1 MDQTTENRF
10 PRVILASASPRRLDL
25 LRQVGIEPEIEPSH
39 VEEVITSTVPDQV
52 VMELSRQKA
61 EDIAALHTGE
71 DAVVIGADTVV
82 AYDGKILGK
91 PKDEADAVRMIR
103 SFQGKVHQVYTGV
116 TLVFCGKAAE
126 NAAEQWKTITFAEK
140 TEVFVCSMTEQQIED
155 YVKTGEPMD
164 KAGAYGIQGRFAV
177 WVKGISGDYNNVVG
191 LPLGRVCR
199 ELLGISRQEN
209 ISGIHTRMTP
219 GDAMIKKKDFLKEY
233 NIEKETLKK
242 TGMKW
247 EELNS
252 IYDSYCRL
260 EPQLKKIGKDFVN
273 DYLYDIEKAGIHS
286 YRYRTKKA
294 GHLLEK
300 IIRKKSEQPDQYK
313 YINRKNYYK
322 YMTDLIGIRVF
333 FLYREDWI
341 YFHNYIT
348 SVFENDPANY
358 IEDRIL
364 DFDDDPEHYY
374 IAERPKVYRR
384 TGDTRIYDKKLID
397 IKSDGIYRSLHY
409 IIKYKGY
416 YVEIQGRTLFE
427 EGWSEI
433 DHDIVYP
440 YYQDDEMLSDFS
452 TLLNRLAGMA
462 DEMSSYFRRIK
473 QQRQEQLEKEQAEKE
488 AQKRM
493 EKEEQ
498 KKMEFTS

>member
-71 DAVVIGADTVV
+71 DAIVIGADTVV

-140 TEVFVCSMTEQQIED
+140 TEVFVCSMTERQIED

-209 ISGIHTRMTP
+209 
-219 GDAMIKKKDFLKEY
+219 
-233 NIEKETLKK
+233 
-242 TGMKW
+242 
-247 EELNS
+247 
-252 IYDSYCRL
+252 
-260 EPQLKKIGKDFVN
+260 V
-273 DYLYDIEKAGIHS
+273 
-286 YRYRTKKA
+286 
-294 GHLLEK
+294 
-300 IIRKKSEQPDQYK
+300 
-313 YINRKNYYK
+313 
-322 YMTDLIGIRVF
+322 
-333 FLYREDWI
+333 
-341 YFHNYIT
+341 
-348 SVFENDPANY
+348 
-358 IEDRIL
+358 
-364 DFDDDPEHYY
+364 
-374 IAERPKVYRR
+374 
-384 TGDTRIYDKKLID
+384 
-397 IKSDGIYRSLHY
+397 
-409 IIKYKGY
+409 
-416 YVEIQGRTLFE
+416 
-427 EGWSEI
+427 
-433 DHDIVYP
+433 
-440 YYQDDEMLSDFS
+440 
-452 TLLNRLAGMA
+452 
-462 DEMSSYFRRIK
+462 
-473 QQRQEQLEKEQAEKE
+473 
-488 AQKRM
+488 
-493 EKEEQ
+493 
-498 KKMEFTS
+498 